1 MCDPA
6 PTGKTAVVIL
16 VAFTQSYA
24 GYQTVSLF
32 RCARLDQLEDIDVLS
47 EISEA
52 NRMLERRFPDCTI
65 QRVDIGDYG
74 QETQWVTV
82 DLEITAQSK
91 ECMEWYS
98 MEMARRRI
106 LILDGV
112 RRNAFD

>member
-1 MCDPA
+1 
-6 PTGKTAVVIL
+6 
-16 VAFTQSYA
+16 
-24 GYQTVSLF
+24 VSLF
-32 RCARLDQLEDIDVLS
+32 RCARLDQLENVDVLS

-52 NRMLERRFPDCTI
+52 NRLLERRFPDCTI

-74 QETQWVTV
+74 QGTQWVTV
-82 DLEITAQSK
+82 DLEVTAQSK
-91 ECMEWYS
+91 ECMEWYG